1 MKRLS
6 VHTHTPTYPPKHPPS
21 PPKKLEI
28 IKDIFLSS
36 LEDYLHLTAQ
46 YFSAREFSKL
56 IKAV

>member
-36 LEDYLHLTAQ
+36 LEDYLHLTEEGHNI
-46 YFSAREFSKL
+46 FLPERVF
-56 IKAV
+56 KAD